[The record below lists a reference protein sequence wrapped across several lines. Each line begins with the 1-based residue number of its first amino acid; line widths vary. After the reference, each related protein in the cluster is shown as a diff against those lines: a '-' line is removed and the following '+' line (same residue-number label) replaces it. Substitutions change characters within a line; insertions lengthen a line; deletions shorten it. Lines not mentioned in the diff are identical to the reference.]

1 MISLHFPK
9 SFENKCAT
17 TLDESLIH
25 DLKNQTKKDF
35 VFPFLEQNRSNRN
48 WKPDQGK
55 YSYQHSLSYSFFIKK
70 NISFRITNKSK
81 LFVSIK
87 NLSKTGIQFIFVEL
101 CSTSLGNHCS
111 EDHHTGPI
119 TSLLKNLGTTRKVP
133 EKNMG
138 TSRKVPGDILG
149 TSLPRSFGSPFL
161 LR

>member
-1 MISLHFPK
+1 
-9 SFENKCAT
+9 
-17 TLDESLIH
+17 LDESLIH

-35 VFPFLEQNRSNRN
+35 VFPFLEQNWSKRN

-55 YSYQHSLSYSFFIKK
+55 DSKIFQHSK
-70 NISFRITNKSK
+70 NDI
-81 LFVSIK
+81 
-87 NLSKTGIQFIFVEL
+87 LSKIRIRFIFIEL

-119 TSLLKNLGTTRKVP
+119 TSLLKDLGTKRKVP
-133 EKNMG
+133 EKNME